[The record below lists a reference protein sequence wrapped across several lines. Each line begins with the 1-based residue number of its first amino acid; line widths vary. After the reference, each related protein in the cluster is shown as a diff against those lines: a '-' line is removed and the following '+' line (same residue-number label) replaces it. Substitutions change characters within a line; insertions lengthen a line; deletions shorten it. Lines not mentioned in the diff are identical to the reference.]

1 MFSADAASCWPRL
14 EAVMTP
20 EQKMAVLFAADV
32 PPARDLAFTVEV
44 ARRVAWRRAWRR
56 VVAMAPWAVVAAAML
71 WAIQPVLAPLGSDLG
86 EALVPAM
93 SVIGAT
99 AGVAILA
106 LWAARALR
114 PA

>member
-1 MFSADAASCWPRL
+1 
-14 EAVMTP
+14 MTP

-32 PPARDLAFTVEV
+32 PPARYLAFTVEV